1 MLSSPAVSAPEH
13 TLRITPTGTPRATI
27 LFVPPLFEEANRTRR
42 TLVLA
47 MRALAADGFA
57 TLLPDLP
64 GQNES
69 LVPLEQVDLASW
81 QNALADT
88 AATIDG
94 PLIIASLRG
103 GALIDHQAKA
113 VAWWRLAPV
122 GGASLLRT
130 LMRARVA
137 ADREAG
143 VTSSL
148 DSLQAEAAT
157 APLLLAGNKLS
168 PAMIAQLGAAEIQP
182 VAPLRTVALGS
193 GADAIAGTPLW
204 LRAEPGEDSAMAEA
218 IAADIAAW
226 STTCGIS

>member
-1 MLSSPAVSAPEH
+1 MAEH
-13 TLRITPTGTPRATI
+13 CFRITPTGTPRATI
-27 LFVPPLFEEANRTRR
+27 LIVPPLFEEANRTRR

-57 TLLPDLP
+57 ALLPDLP

-69 LVPLEQVDLASW
+69 LVPLEKVDLASW
-81 QNALADT
+81 QNALAEA

-94 PLIIASLRG
+94 PQIIASLRG
-103 GALIDHQAKA
+103 GALIDHHPKA
-113 VAWWRLAPV
+113 AAWWRLAPV

-137 ADREAG
+137 ADREGG

-157 APLLLAGNKLS
+157 APLLLAGNRLS
-168 PAMIAQLGAAEIQP
+168 PAMIAQLGSAETQP
-182 VAPLRTVALGS
+182 VARLRTVTLGS

-204 LRAEPGEDSAMAEA
+204 LRAEPGEDAAMAKA

-226 STTCGIS
+226 STACGIS

>member
-1 MLSSPAVSAPEH
+1 MSEH
-13 TLRITPTGTPRATI
+13 ILRIDPAGAARATI
-27 LFVPPLFEEANRTRR
+27 LIVPPLFEEANRTRR

-57 TLLPDLP
+57 ALIPDLP

-69 LVPLEQVDLASW
+69 LVPLVEIDLARW
-81 QNALADT
+81 QDALAEV

-94 PLIIASLRG
+94 PLIVASMRG
-103 GALIDHQAKA
+103 GALIDHRAEA
-113 VAWWRLAPV
+113 AAWWRLAPV

-130 LMRARVA
+130 LMRARVS

-143 VTSSL
+143 RTSSL
-148 DSLQAEAAT
+148 EVLQEQAQT
-157 APLLLAGNKLS
+157 ASLLLAGNLLS
-168 PAMIAQLGAAEIQP
+168 PAMVAGLGTSETQA
-182 VAPLRTVALGS
+182 VAPLRSIGLGTD
-193 GADAIAGTPLW
+193 GIAGTPLW
-204 LRAEPGEDSAMAEA
+204 LRAEPGEDSAMAAA

>member
-1 MLSSPAVSAPEH
+1 MAEH
-13 TLRITPTGTPRATI
+13 CFRITPTGTPRAAI
-27 LFVPPLFEEANRTRR
+27 LIVPPLFEEANRTRR

-57 TLLPDLP
+57 AVLPDLP

-69 LVPLEQVDLASW
+69 LVPLEKVDLASW
-81 QNALADT
+81 QNALAEA

-103 GALIDHQAKA
+103 GALVDHHPKVA
-113 VAWWRLAPV
+113 AWWRLAPV

-137 ADREAG
+137 ADREGG

-157 APLLLAGNKLS
+157 APLLLAGNRLS
-168 PAMIAQLGAAEIQP
+168 PAMIAQLGSAETHP
-182 VAPLRTVALGS
+182 VARLRTVTLGS

-204 LRAEPGEDSAMAEA
+204 LRAEPGEDAAMAKA

-226 STTCGIS
+226 STACGIS

>member
-1 MLSSPAVSAPEH
+1 MAEH
-13 TLRITPTGTPRATI
+13 RFYLEPTTAPRATI

-57 TLLPDLP
+57 ALLPDLP
-64 GQNES
+64 GQNDS
-69 LVPLEQVDLASW
+69 LVPLEQVDLTTW
-81 QNALADT
+81 QSALADI

-103 GALIDHQAKA
+103 GTLIDHHAKA
-113 VAWWRLAPV
+113 AAWWRLAPV

-130 LMRARVA
+130 LLRARVA

-143 VTSSL
+143 LTSSL
-148 DSLQAEAAT
+148 DSLQTEAAT
-157 APLLLAGNKLS
+157 APLLLAGNRLS
-168 PAMIAQLGAAEIQP
+168 PAMMAQLGAAETQP
-182 VAPLRTVALGS
+182 VAPRRTVTLGT
-193 GADAIAGTPLW
+193 GADAVAGTPLW
-204 LRAEPGEDSAMAEA
+204 LRAEPGEDSAMAAA
-218 IAADIAAW
+218 IAADITAW

>member
-1 MLSSPAVSAPEH
+1 MAEH
-13 TLRITPTGTPRATI
+13 ALRISPPGTPRATI

-42 TLVLA
+42 TIVLA

-69 LVPLEQVDLASW
+69 LVPLEQVDLATW
-81 QNALADT
+81 QNALADV
-88 AATIDG
+88 AASIDG

-103 GALIDHQAKA
+103 GALLDHCAKA
-113 VAWWRLAPV
+113 AAWWRLAPV

-137 ADREAG
+137 ADRENG

-148 DSLQAEAAT
+148 ESLQAEAAT
-157 APLLLAGNKLS
+157 APLLLAGNRLA
-168 PAMIAQLGAAEIQP
+168 PAMIAQLGSAEIQP
-182 VAPLRTVALGS
+182 AAPLRTVTLGS

-204 LRAEPGEDSAMAEA
+204 LRAEPGEDAAMAAA

-226 STTCGIS
+226 STTCGVT

>member
-1 MLSSPAVSAPEH
+1 MAPPTPEH
-13 TLRITPTGTPRATI
+13 ILRIAPTGTPRATI
-27 LFVPPLFEEANRTRR
+27 LFVPPLFEEGNRTRR

-57 TLLPDLP
+57 SLLPDLP

-69 LVPLEQVDLASW
+69 LAPLEQVDLATW

-113 VAWWRLAPV
+113 AARWRLAPV

-130 LMRARVA
+130 LMRARVS
-137 ADREAG
+137 ADRESG
-143 VTSSL
+143 VASSL

-157 APLLLAGNKLS
+157 APLLMAGNKLS
-168 PAMIAQLGAAEIQP
+168 PAMIAQLGSAEIQP
-182 VAPLRTVALGS
+182 VVPVRTVTLGN

-204 LRAEPGEDSAMAEA
+204 LRAEPGEDAAMATA

>member
-1 MLSSPAVSAPEH
+1 MAHPAPEH
-13 TLRITPTGTPRATI
+13 ILRITPTASLRATI

-47 MRALAADGFA
+47 MHALAAEGFS

-69 LVPLEQVDLASW
+69 LVPLEQIDLASW
-81 QNALADT
+81 QDALAET
-88 AATIDG
+88 TATIDG

-103 GALIDHQAKA
+103 GALLDHHAKA
-113 VAWWRLAPV
+113 AAWWRLAPV

-130 LMRARVA
+130 LLRARVA

-143 VTSSL
+143 LTSSL
-148 DSLQAEAAT
+148 DSLQTEAAT
-157 APLLLAGNKLS
+157 APLLLAGNRLS
-168 PAMIAQLGAAEIQP
+168 PAMIAQLGAAETQP
-182 VAPLRTVALGS
+182 VVPVRTVTLGN

-204 LRAEPGEDSAMAEA
+204 LRAEPGEDAAMATA

-226 STTCGIS
+226 SMTCGIS